1 MHNRNLRN
9 ILAVAV
15 AVTAGSF
22 GSPSSFAA
30 TTTVSALAKET
41 HFHGIAVDPA
51 DSSRV
56 YLATHN
62 GLYVVAP
69 DGSADAISDAADDF
83 MGFTAHPTDPATLFA
98 SGHPASGGNTGFIAS
113 TDGGRSWTK
122 LSDGIGGP
130 VDFHQ
135 MDVSKAD
142 PTVVYGVQGGV
153 QRSGDGG
160 RTWTKMGPAPD
171 GLISLAASGK
181 DADTLYAATKGGLL
195 RSTDAGRSW
204 QLAHIIKRPAT
215 MVHVA
220 RHGGVYAFV
229 VGTGLIRTT
238 DGDVNWRPVS
248 TAFGDDFLLH
258 LAADPTDDSKLY
270 AITLSAQTR
279 AQSVLASSDGGKTWA
294 PLGAK

>member
-98 SGHPASGGNTGFIAS
+98 SGHPASGGNTGFNGEFILAILFQDFRMELQCAVLHYDRYAS
-113 TDGGRSWTK
+113 FRCR
-122 LSDGIGGP
+122 IRY
-130 VDFHQ
+130 
-135 MDVSKAD
+135 MM
-142 PTVVYGVQGGV
+142 
-153 QRSGDGG
+153 R
-160 RTWTKMGPAPD
+160 
-171 GLISLAASGK
+171 
-181 DADTLYAATKGGLL
+181 L
-195 RSTDAGRSW
+195 RSSTSN
-204 QLAHIIKRPAT
+204 
-215 MVHVA
+215 
-220 RHGGVYAFV
+220 
-229 VGTGLIRTT
+229 RT
-238 DGDVNWRPVS
+238 R
-248 TAFGDDFLLH
+248 
-258 LAADPTDDSKLY
+258 
-270 AITLSAQTR
+270 
-279 AQSVLASSDGGKTWA
+279 
-294 PLGAK
+294 